1 MSGKV
6 TCLSLHS
13 RNRQLEEE
21 KGKEDGWT
29 EKQKTAKM
37 DKLMH
42 R

>member
-21 KGKEDGWT
+21 NGKEDGWT
-29 EKQKTAKM
+29 ENKRQQ
-37 DKLMH
+37 
-42 R
+42 RWIN